1 MYRRTK
7 IYKIIAL
14 ALISVVFIGC
24 GTNKASNK
32 QSKLQDE
39 NMISENKAVTNLPQV
54 DMTKWQYNADDDV
67 YYQIGIQYCET
78 PADLEYE
85 TLSIFVP
92 GDYMSSE
99 DNGDGTFTCEL
110 NKSATV
116 GGYTAETA
124 PMVIPVETPGYSACK
139 ALTEYTDVTQ
149 YTNAGFVYVH
159 AGCRGRDQ
167 GAPTAVTDLKAA
179 IRYIRYNSGVI
190 AGNTD
195 RIFSFGMSGG
205 GAQSALLGAT
215 GDSEMYDSY
224 LEAIGAVQGVSD
236 AVAGSMCWCP
246 ITGLE
251 AADSAYEW
259 SMGTTRTNLSA
270 EEQKLS
276 DDLTTSFAD
285 YINNIGIKD
294 ENGNVL
300 KLEQS
305 DDGRYQAGSYYDYV
319 KTVVENS
326 LNNFLEDTTFP
337 YNSDT
342 ASKKG
347 GMMGGR
353 GDMPDK
359 AEMPEIPDK
368 AEMPDKA
375 DMPEELPIEARDD
388 ISRMEASGAVQISG
402 TYETAQDYINALNA
416 SFEWV
421 SYDASTNKVTIS
433 NLTDFA
439 KAVKPSSKGM
449 AAFDQL
455 DGGQGENTLFG
466 YNDGK
471 GAHFDST
478 MEQLLQGTE
487 YEEAF
492 KEDLAKKDSEGNEV
506 QYRLNMYSP
515 LYFLMESSEGYNTS
529 NVAKYWRIRTGAWQS
544 DTSMTTEINLALA
557 LENYDGVK
565 DVDFETVW
573 GQKHVEAERKGD
585 SKENFI
591 NWVNECLSE

>member
-1 MYRRTK
+1 
-7 IYKIIAL
+7 
-14 ALISVVFIGC
+14 
-24 GTNKASNK
+24 
-32 QSKLQDE
+32 
-39 NMISENKAVTNLPQV
+39 
-54 DMTKWQYNADDDV
+54 
-67 YYQIGIQYCET
+67 
-78 PADLEYE
+78 
-85 TLSIFVP
+85 
-92 GDYMSSE
+92 
-99 DNGDGTFTCEL
+99 
-110 NKSATV
+110 
-116 GGYTAETA
+116 
-124 PMVIPVETPGYSACK
+124 
-139 ALTEYTDVTQ
+139 
-149 YTNAGFVYVH
+149 
-159 AGCRGRDQ
+159 
-167 GAPTAVTDLKAA
+167 
-179 IRYIRYNSGVI
+179 
-190 AGNTD
+190 
-195 RIFSFGMSGG
+195 MSGG
-205 GAQSALLGAT
+205 GAQSALFRAT

-246 ITGLE
+246 ITTLE

-259 SMGTTRTNLSA
+259 SMGNLSE

-285 YINNIGIKD
+285 YINNLGIKD
-294 ENGNVL
+294 EKGNVL

-305 DDGRYQAGSYYDYV
+305 DDGRYQSGSYYDYV

-337 YNSDT
+337 YDSDA

-347 GMMGGR
+347 RMMGRHGGGMR
-353 GDMPDK
+353 GGN
-359 AEMPEIPDK
+359 MPEG
-368 AEMPDKA
+368 
-375 DMPEELPIEARDD
+375 LPIEARDN
-388 ISRMEASGAVQISG
+388 ISRMGAYGAVQISG
-402 TYETAQDYINALNA
+402 TYETAQDYINALNG
-416 SFEWV
+416 SFEWI

-492 KEDLAKKDSEGNEV
+492 KEDLARKDSEGNEV

-515 LYFLMESSEGYNTS
+515 LYFLMKSSKGYNTS

-544 DTSMTTEINLALA
+544 DTSLTTEINLALA

-573 GQKHVEAERKGD
+573 GQKHTEAERTGD

-591 NWVNECLSE
+591 NWVNECLSES